1 MKGLPESSHHDT
13 PLALKIKERIRR
25 EGPIGVD
32 VYMEMCLSDSDHG
45 YYRHQTAIGAEGDFV
60 TAPEISQVFGELIG
74 LWCAVA
80 WQQMGSP
87 SKLNLV
93 ELGPGRGT
101 LMRDALR
108 AVRIVPGFREAIS
121 VHLVDS
127 NATLRA
133 AQQAALADSG
143 VALHFHDDAGQA
155 LALTSGLATEPTIV
169 IANEFLDAL
178 SISQCVFAGGSWHTR
193 MVALDEETS
202 SLVTVTGPECSSP
215 PAWPADRA
223 ANEGD
228 ILETCASF
236 QTLAQLLGKRAATA
250 PLAALFIDYGHA
262 AAGFGDTLQGVAG
275 QAYVSP
281 FRAPGET
288 DLSAQVDFQRFA
300 RTCQSAGLHTDGTV
314 PQGEFLGRLGII
326 ERASRLMSAN
336 PAQAGEIEV
345 SVARLIVPTGMG
357 SRFLALGVRS
367 PDLAPLPGLA

>member
-1 MKGLPESSHHDT
+1 MSGLPEGSTRDT

-25 EGPIGVD
+25 EGPIGID
-32 VYMEMCLSDSDHG
+32 VYMRMCLADPDHG
-45 YYRHQTAIGAEGDFV
+45 YYRHQPAIGADGDFV

-74 LWCAVA
+74 LWCAVV

-108 AVRIVPGFREAIS
+108 AVRIVPGFRDAVS

-127 NATLRA
+127 NVTLRA
-133 AQQAALADSG
+133 AQQAALADCG
-143 VALHFHDDAGQA
+143 VPLHFHDDALQA
-155 LALTSGLATEPTIV
+155 LAPPSGIAAEPTIV

-178 SISQCVFAGGSWHTR
+178 PIAQFVFADGSWHTR
-193 MVALDEETS
+193 MVALDEKTAA
-202 SLVTVTGPECSSP
+202 LVVITGPEISSP
-215 PAWPADRA
+215 TSCPPDRA
-223 ANEGD
+223 AGEGN

-236 QTLAQLLGKRAATA
+236 EALAQSLGKRAATA

-262 AAGFGDTLQGVAG
+262 ASGFGETLQGVAG
-275 QAYVSP
+275 QTHVSP
-281 FRAPGET
+281 FHAPGET
-288 DLSAQVDFQRFA
+288 DLSAQIDFERFA
-300 RTCQSAGLHTDGTV
+300 HACQSAGLQTDGTV

-336 PAQAGEIEV
+336 PARAGQIEV
-345 SVARLIVPTGMG
+345 GVARLIAPTGMG
-357 SRFLALGVRS
+357 SRFLALGLRS